1 VNARQKARTQGPES
15 RWPVSH
21 EPLRVVLVTTPDAQP
36 LDVAGPHEIFSL
48 AGKKLREL
56 GDESGRGYTVEVLK
70 IGKGRVITGESGL
83 SFLASGSYRNLE
95 GPVDTLL
102 ITGGMEPWNPSGQ
115 EAVLDWIRSWAP
127 RVRRLG
133 SICTGAFVLAAAG
146 LLDGRRAT
154 THWYFCHQLTR
165 GYPKVTVDA
174 EPIFVRDGNIFT
186 SAGVTAGM
194 DMSLALVEQDF
205 GSDVA
210 LRIARAY
217 VMYLRRPGGQ
227 SQFSTPLSFTASS
240 ESPLNKLQVWILE
253 NLHHQLSIERLAS
266 QVNMSPRNFARIFAR
281 DFGMAPGEYLTRV
294 RIEAARKRL
303 EETNEG
309 VERIASETGF
319 RNAETMRRAFLRILR
334 VNPNDY
340 RSRFKGGGKMW
351 SPAQSVDVDHD
362 DREPATD

>member
-1 VNARQKARTQGPES
+1 MSAKRKPASDGP
-15 RWPVSH
+15 RYGWPISNG
-21 EPLRVVLVTTPDAQP
+21 PLRVVLLTTPDAQP

-48 AGKKLREL
+48 AGRKLREL
-56 GDESGRGYTVEVLK
+56 GDESGRGYTVEVLN

-83 SFLASGSYRNLE
+83 SFLAKRSYRSLA

-102 ITGGMEPWNPSGQ
+102 ITGGMEPWNPVGKEQ
-115 EAVLDWIRSWAP
+115 EKVLEWIRSWAP

-133 SICTGAFVLAAAG
+133 SICTGAFILAAAG

-154 THWYFCHQLTR
+154 THWYFCHQLGR
-165 GYPKVTVDA
+165 EYPKVKVDA
-174 EPIFVRDGNIFT
+174 EPIFIQDGNIFT
-186 SAGVTAGM
+186 SAGVTSGM

-205 GSDVA
+205 GSEVA

-217 VMYLRRPGGQ
+217 VMFLRRPGGQ
-227 SQFSTPLSFTASS
+227 SQFSTPMSFTASS
-240 ESPLNKLQVWILE
+240 ESPLNKLQVWVLE
-253 NLHHQLSIERLAS
+253 NLQQRLSVERLAS
-266 QVNMSPRNFARIFAR
+266 RVNMSPRNFARLFAR

-309 VERIASETGF
+309 VERIAAETGF
-319 RNAETMRRAFLRILR
+319 QTAETMRRAFLRILK

-340 RSRFKGGGKMW
+340 RSRFRGAGNARRR
-351 SPAQSVDVDHD
+351 SVQSAQY
-362 DREPATD
+362 

>member
-1 VNARQKARTQGPES
+1 MGESERCFMSARQKPPADGPEN
-15 RWPVSH
+15 RWPVSNG
-21 EPLRVVLVTTPDAQP
+21 PLRVVLLTTPDAQP

-48 AGKKLREL
+48 AGRKLREL
-56 GDESGRGYTVEVLK
+56 GDVSGRGYTVELLK

-83 SFLASGSYRNLE
+83 SLLARHSYRSLK

-102 ITGGMEPWNPSGQ
+102 ITGGMEPWNPAGQ
-115 EAVLDWIRSWAP
+115 EEVLDWIRSWAP

-133 SICTGAFVLAAAG
+133 SICTGAFLLAAAG

-154 THWYFCHQLTR
+154 THWYFCHQLGR
-165 GYPKVTVDA
+165 EYPKVKVDA

-217 VMYLRRPGGQ
+217 VMFLRRPGGQ
-227 SQFSTPLSFTASS
+227 SQFSTPMSFAASS
-240 ESPLNKLQVWILE
+240 ESPLNKLQVWVLE
-253 NLHHQLSIERLAS
+253 NLQQRLSVERLAS
-266 QVNMSPRNFARIFAR
+266 RVNMSPRNFARLFTR

-309 VERIASETGF
+309 VERIATETGF
-319 RNAETMRRAFLRILR
+319 RTAETMRRTFLRILK

-340 RSRFKGGGKMW
+340 RSRFRGAGNARRR
-351 SPAQSVDVDHD
+351 SAQSDLC
-362 DREPATD
+362 